1 MAHPPGSGRGDG
13 RRTWNWPTDATMDW
27 FFRGD
32 YAVAPISVP
41 LLVLGL
47 TLAFLGGQ
55 TLAWVYMLTHSGLS
69 YSRNFVAS
77 LVVIPV
83 LTAGVMQVLANNL
96 ITAFGMMAVF
106 AIVRFRNILRD
117 TLDTS
122 YILAC
127 LVIGMAC
134 GTQRYPVAV
143 VVTVLVAATM
153 CYLWATAF
161 GSRHR
166 YDVIL
171 NLHWARPLAEL
182 DELRALF
189 HRHSRRTHCAS
200 QRLNEAYGG
209 TDLSY
214 RLLLRDPNRLEDLI
228 KELRALP
235 GISRVTSLQAE
246 DESEV

>member
-1 MAHPPGSGRGDG
+1 
-13 RRTWNWPTDATMDW
+13 MDW
-27 FFRGD
+27 LFRAD
-32 YAVAPISVP
+32 YAVTPISVP

-47 TLAFLGGQ
+47 VLAFLGGQ
-55 TLAWVYMLTHSGLS
+55 ALAWVYMLTHSGLS

-83 LTAGVMQVLANNL
+83 LTAAVMQVLANNL

-122 YILAC
+122 YILSC
-127 LVIGMAC
+127 LVVGMAC
-134 GTQRYPVAV
+134 GTQRFPVAIV
-143 VVTVLVAATM
+143 VVLLVTAIM
-153 CYLWATAF
+153 FYLWASAF

-166 YDVIL
+166 YDVIV
-171 NLHWARPLAEL
+171 NVHWGRPLAEL
-182 DELRALF
+182 GDVRQLLQ
-189 HRHSRRTHCAS
+189 RHSRRTHCAS

-214 RLLLRDPNRLEDLI
+214 RLLLRDPNRLEDLVR
-228 KELRALP
+228 ELKALT
-235 GISRVTSLQAE
+235 GISRVTSLQSE

>member
-1 MAHPPGSGRGDG
+1 
-13 RRTWNWPTDATMDW
+13 MDW
-27 FFRGD
+27 LFRAD
-32 YAVAPISVP
+32 YAVTPISVP

-47 TLAFLGGQ
+47 VLAFLGGQ
-55 TLAWVYMLTHSGLS
+55 ALAWVYMLTHSGLS

-83 LTAGVMQVLANNL
+83 LTAAVMQVLANNL

-122 YILAC
+122 YILSC
-127 LVIGMAC
+127 LVVGMAC
-134 GTQRYPVAV
+134 GTQRFPVAILAV
-143 VVTVLVAATM
+143 VLVTGIM
-153 CYLWATAF
+153 FYLWASAF

-166 YDVIL
+166 YDVIV

-182 DELRALF
+182 GDVQQLLY
-189 HRHSRRTHCAS
+189 RHSRRTQCAS
-200 QRLNEAYGG
+200 QRMNEAYGG

-214 RLLLRDPNRLEDLI
+214 RVLLRDPNRIEDMVR
-228 KELRALP
+228 ELKTVT